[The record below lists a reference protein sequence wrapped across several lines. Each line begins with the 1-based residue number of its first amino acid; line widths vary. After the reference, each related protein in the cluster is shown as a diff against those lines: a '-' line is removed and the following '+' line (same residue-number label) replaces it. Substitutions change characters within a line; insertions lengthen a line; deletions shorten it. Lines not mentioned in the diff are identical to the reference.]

1 MSFLG
6 DSKTGEIGKIVSYHC
21 TYGVGDLPL
30 LVTRPELFA
39 NRFQIDFEPAT
50 LDCIEEWHFHK
61 THDGLEGRAPAL
73 NISFYARM
81 DCARNH
87 AN

>member
-1 MSFLG
+1 M
-6 DSKTGEIGKIVSYHC
+6 VHAHC

-50 LDCIEEWHFHK
+50 LDCMEEWHFNK
-61 THDGLEGRAPAL
+61 TRDELEGRAPTL
-73 NISFYARM
+73 NISFYAGM
-81 DCARNH
+81 EYAMNH
-87 AN
+87 VN